1 MTAAPRRLRIAQVAP
16 PVERVPPLAYGGTE
30 RIVHELTTELV
41 KRGHDVTVFAS
52 GDSDVPARLIP
63 TVDRALRPAG
73 VESDSSGWFLSTVQA
88 VMDHISEFDIVHS
101 HLEWWSIPMA
111 RVSPIPVVSTFH
123 GRIDLPW
130 SDRLFADPPEGLVAI
145 SRNQASVHPDVPWT
159 VIHNGLTLDGAPFQ
173 DQRSDAFCFVGRVDP
188 EKGTLDAID
197 IALRAGRPLRIAA
210 KVGNLPDQRAYYD
223 EVFKPAL
230 ARAGR
235 DVEYLGELEPE
246 DRDHLFADSYATL
259 MPGAWPEPFGLVSI
273 ESLACGTPVIARRVG
288 ALPEIIREGVDGF
301 FGDDTIGMAFHAD
314 RVAGLDRLA
323 IRERVLERFSA
334 ARMTDRYEEL
344 YARLIGH
351 RRSGAAGPLP
361 VPGVEAAAPAARAST
376 AHSSGQ
382 PEATGPFDG
391 LASGRVPREVGTRE
405 PAIPGRG

>member
-16 PVERVPPLAYGGTE
+16 PIERVPPIAYGGTE

-41 KRGHDVTVFAS
+41 ARGHDVTLFAS
-52 GDSDVPARLIP
+52 GDSEVPASARLIP
-63 TVDRALRPAG
+63 TVDKALRPAG

-88 VMDHISEFDIVHS
+88 VTEHADEFDVIHS

-111 RVSPIPVVSTFH
+111 RTSAVPIVSTFH

-130 SDRLFADPPEGLVAI
+130 SDQLFRDPPDGLVAI
-145 SRNQASVHPDVPWT
+145 SRNQASVHPEVPWT
-159 VIHNGLTLDGAPFQ
+159 IIHNGLTLDKAPFQ
-173 DQRSDAFCFVGRVDP
+173 TERSDAFCFVGRVDP
-188 EKGTLDAID
+188 EKGILDAID
-197 IALRAGRPLRIAA
+197 IAMRSGRPLRIAA
-210 KVGNLPDQRAYYD
+210 KTGNLPEQRQFYD
-223 EVFKPAL
+223 NVFRPAL
-230 ARAGR
+230 ERAGR
-235 DVEYLGELEPE
+235 AVEYLGELNPT

-314 RVAGLDRLA
+314 RIADLDRVA
-323 IRERVLERFSA
+323 IRERVMERFSA

-344 YARLIGH
+344 YARVIGH
-351 RRSGAAGPLP
+351 RLTSAGRAAARPQAGTSPEPAASRDRATMFDPASGPGALQAGRPSRAGDLP
-361 VPGVEAAAPAARAST
+361 V
-376 AHSSGQ
+376 
-382 PEATGPFDG
+382 GPR
-391 LASGRVPREVGTRE
+391 S
-405 PAIPGRG
+405 